1 MITDIPGALAAA
13 KVWRLA
19 SRTYA
24 TEIDEPF
31 YRALQR
37 LAMAPGLRE
46 GGLAPLDPDT
56 ALDDEQ
62 QTLTAFAVEY
72 CRLFIGP
79 DPVCPPYASLR
90 QGGAYLG
97 GRALK
102 FVDSFLDRYDLRVEL
117 PVNAPILANDHISVA
132 FSLLERLYTTAAGH
146 TATPLPPREAAA
158 AARRLHD
165 EYLRNWAPQFLHD
178 VEANAR
184 QTPYRNIARLTAL
197 VLTQNPPI
205 QQLANC

>member
-1 MITDIPGALAAA
+1 MITDVPSVLAAA

-37 LAMAPGLRE
+37 LATAPWLRE
-46 GGLAPLDPDT
+46 GGFAPLDPDS
-56 ALDDEQ
+56 AMDDAQ
-62 QTLTAFAVEY
+62 LLTAFAVEY

-79 DPVCPPYASLR
+79 DPVCPPYGSLR

-97 GRALK
+97 GRALR
-102 FVDSFLDRYDLRVEL
+102 FVDSFLDRYNLRVDL
-117 PVNAPILANDHISVA
+117 PVDAPILTNDHISVA
-132 FSLLERLYTTAAGH
+132 FSLLDKLYTTAAGH
-146 TATPLPPREAAA
+146 AATPLPPHEAAA
-158 AARRLHD
+158 AARRLLD
-165 EYLRNWAPQFLHD
+165 EYLRNWAPQFLDD
-178 VEANAR
+178 VEVNAR

-205 QQLANC
+205 QQMAKY

>member
-1 MITDIPGALAAA
+1 MLAAA
-13 KVWRLA
+13 KIWRLA

-24 TEIDEPF
+24 AEIDRPF

-37 LAMAPGLRE
+37 LATAPGLRE

-56 ALDDEQ
+56 TVDDEQ
-62 QTLTAFAVEY
+62 MLAALAVEY

-90 QGGAYLG
+90 LGGAYLG
-97 GRALK
+97 GRALQ
-102 FVDSFLDRYDLRVEL
+102 FVDSFLDRYDLRVDL
-117 PVNAPILANDHISVA
+117 PEGAPILTYDHISVA
-132 FSLLERLYTTAAGH
+132 FSLLDRLYTTAAGH
-146 TATPLPPREAAA
+146 TATPLPPHEAAA
-158 AARRLHD
+158 AARRLLD
-165 EYLRNWAPQFLHD
+165 EYLLTWAPQFLDD

-197 VLTQNPPI
+197 VLARTQPT
-205 QQLANC
+205 QQVVKY